1 MYLEGKYGGHLSE
14 KGNMFVAKQFYKYI
28 KNKKIL

>member
-1 MYLEGKYGGHLSE
+1 MYLEDKYLEHLSK

-28 KNKKIL
+28 KNKELL